1 MKLDI
6 NYIRYNKSSILNNT
20 FISLNKGIVGIYG
33 KNGKGK
39 STLLNVLSDFF
50 RDRLNFLISII
61 RYNGDYMY

>member
-39 STLLNVLSDFF
+39 STLLNVLSDFLEI
-50 RDRLNFLISII
+50 D
-61 RYNGDYMY
+61 